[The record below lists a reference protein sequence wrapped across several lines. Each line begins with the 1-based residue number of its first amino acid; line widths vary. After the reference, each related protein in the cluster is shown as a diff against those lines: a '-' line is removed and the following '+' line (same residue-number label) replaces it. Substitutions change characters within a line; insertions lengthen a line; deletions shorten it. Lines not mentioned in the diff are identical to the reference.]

1 MGGRGRRRNEY
12 CVPRLLRL
20 RCDLHPR
27 WSRDSKKVSIDSAH
41 EGSRQIY
48 VLDVEKIVA
57 G

>member
-1 MGGRGRRRNEY
+1 
-12 CVPRLLRL
+12 LLRL